1 VAFYE
6 WLGDNEDM
14 STITTLKNQLLVA
27 MPSLTD
33 PNFKHAVAYLFEHS
47 ELGSMGIIINKP
59 MDINVGSVLKMLNI
73 PISDQGALDK
83 FPVLRG
89 GPVSREQGFIIHRE
103 ADIGNGELASK
114 RHHIV
119 ISASKEDLIT
129 INQNSFDRVIMS
141 LGYAGWGG
149 GQLEDEIV
157 RNDWLVAPLDPS
169 IIFDVPY
176 EQRWKA
182 AAASIGVDFNKLI
195 PDVGH
200 A

>member
-1 VAFYE
+1 
-6 WLGDNEDM
+6 M

-33 PNFKHAVAYLFEHS
+33 PNFKQAVAYLFEHS
-47 ELGSMGIIINKP
+47 ELGAMAIIINKP
-59 MDINVGSVLKMLNI
+59 MDINVGSVLDMLNI
-73 PISDQGALDK
+73 PVNDHGALDK

-103 ADIGNGELASK
+103 SDIGNGELASK
-114 RHHIV
+114 QHNII

-129 INQNSFDRVIMS
+129 INQDSFDRVIMS

-169 IIFDVPY
+169 IIFDIPFD
-176 EQRWKA
+176 QRWEA
-182 AAASIGVDFNKLI
+182 AAASIGVDFSKLI
-195 PDVGH
+195 PDIGH